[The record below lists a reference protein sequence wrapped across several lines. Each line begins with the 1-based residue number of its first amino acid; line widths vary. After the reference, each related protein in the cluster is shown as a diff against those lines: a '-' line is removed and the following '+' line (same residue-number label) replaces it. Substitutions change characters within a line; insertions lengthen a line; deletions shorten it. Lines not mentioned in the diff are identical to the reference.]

1 LGIRMQK
8 AKKYDF
14 KDSNLALFGS
24 PLERKVKEAAADSE
38 EAWHG
43 SGQKEGIEVWR
54 IVQFKVVPWPKEQH
68 GEFYMGD
75 SYIVLRTYKVP
86 DEEELQMDV
95 HFWIGKYSTQDEYGT
110 AAYKTVEL
118 DTFHHDKPVQ
128 HREVQGHESQLFKS
142 YFPTLMYLS
151 GGADSGFKHVTPEEY
166 RPRLLHIAGTR
177 KGVTVKEVN
186 PARKNLK
193 EGDIFILDMGR
204 ELMQWNGKT
213 SNLAE
218 KTKAMQFLSELKSS
232 RSRDMITSTVFDDGD
247 DKEFLQK
254 LDEID
259 AIVDDDDDEKP
270 LQAGEKQLFKL
281 SDAGGNMSF
290 SKVGEGSLSKS
301 LLDPNDVFILDN
313 GADCY
318 VWIGSSASTVERKS
332 AMSHAHAFLM
342 DSDHPVAPIT
352 VFAQGKETN
361 AFQQCFA

>member
-1 LGIRMQK
+1 MQK

-24 PLERKVKEAAADSE
+24 PLERNVKEAAAGTE
-38 EAWHG
+38 QAWHG
-43 SGQKEGIEVWR
+43 SGEKEGIEVWR
-54 IVQFKVVPWPKEQH
+54 IVKFKVVPWPKQQY

-118 DTFHHDKPVQ
+118 DTFHKDKPVQ

-142 YFPTLMYLS
+142 YFPTMMYLS
-151 GGADSGFKHVTPEEY
+151 GGADSGFQHVTPEEY
-166 RPRLLHIAGTR
+166 RPRLLHISGCR

-186 PARKNLK
+186 PARGNLK

-204 ELMQWNGKT
+204 ELMQWNGR
-213 SNLAE
+213 SANMAE
-218 KTKAMQFLSELKSS
+218 KAKAMQFLQELKGS
-232 RSRDMITSTVFDDGD
+232 RSRDMITSSVFDDGD
-247 DKEFLQK
+247 DQEFLKK
-254 LDEID
+254 LDEVD
-259 AIVDDDDDEKP
+259 AIVDDDEEETE
-270 LQAGEKQLFKL
+270 LVAGEKRLFKL
-281 SDAGGNMSF
+281 SDAGGKMNF

-301 LLDPNDVFILDN
+301 LLDPADVFILDD
-313 GADCY
+313 GAACF
-318 VWIGSSASTVERKS
+318 VWIGAAASSGERKS

-352 VFAQGKETN
+352 VFAQGKESS
-361 AFQQCFA
+361 AFNECFA